1 MLLSPADLPLYI
13 PNPDYLPVNSTLTI
27 LSRTPSG
34 STSCTTVTI
43 VDDEVLENQEQFSL
57 DLTSLSPNL
66 VTVAPNLGTKIVY
79 ITDNERK
86 PKSQQLKLVKR
97 CQ

>member
-1 MLLSPADLPLYI
+1 MLLSPADFDYI

-27 LSRTPSG
+27 LSGTPSG

-43 VDDEVLENQEQFSL
+43 VDDEVLENQEQFFL
-57 DLTSLSPNL
+57 DLTSLSPNF
-66 VTVAPNLGTKIVY
+66 VTVAPNLGTKTVY

-86 PKSQQLKLVKR
+86 PKSQQLKLAKR